1 MKRLIGIVVL
11 FMVMAQPVCAV
22 RVKDLVEIQ
31 GVRQNS
37 LSGYGLVVGLNGTGD
52 KSGAQ
57 FTIRSLANMLRNMGI
72 TIDPDTLKVKNVAAV
87 MVTASLPPFAR
98 STQKLDCTVSSL
110 GDATSLA
117 GGTLILTPL
126 SGPDGKVY
134 AMAQGPMSVGGFAVG
149 GASGTGVTKNFPT
162 VGMIPGGAVVER
174 SLELEMD
181 RDMTLV
187 MNSPDFTTAHRL
199 VKSINERAG
208 KDIARARDLST
219 IQVAVPDEYEGRI
232 VDFVAMIESVDVTP
246 DSRAKVIVNERTGTV
261 VMGDNVRISTVAIA
275 HGSLSIKITE
285 EPQVSQPAPFSGGV
299 TTVTPE
305 TGVTIE
311 EGGQRL
317 VMLPKGTTIGDLV
330 SALNAI
336 GVAPRDL
343 VVILQCIKRTGALYA
358 DLEVI

>member
-1 MKRLIGIVVL
+1 MKRFLYIVIL
-11 FMVMAQPVCAV
+11 FMIVAEPVFAV

-31 GVRQNS
+31 GVRENR
-37 LSGYGLVVGLNGTGD
+37 LAGYGLIVGLNGTGD
-52 KSGAQ
+52 KTGSQ

-72 TIDPDTLKVKNVAAV
+72 QIDPGSLKVKNVAAV
-87 MVTASLPPFAR
+87 MVTANLPPFAR
-98 STQKLDCTVSSL
+98 SSQKLDCTVSSV

-126 SGPDGKVY
+126 LGPDGKVY
-134 AMAQGPMSVGGFAVG
+134 AMAQGPISVGGFAVG

-162 VGMIPGGAVVER
+162 VGTIPSGAVVER
-174 SLELEMD
+174 SVELDLGSE
-181 RDMTLV
+181 MTLV

-199 VKSINERAG
+199 VSSINKRMGE
-208 KDIARARDLST
+208 DIAQARDLST
-219 IQVAVPDEYEGRI
+219 IQISVPDKYQGRI
-232 VDFVAMIESVDVTP
+232 VDFVAMIETVDVTP
-246 DSRAKVIVNERTGTV
+246 DARAKVIVNERTGTV
-261 VMGDNVRISTVAIA
+261 VMGDNVRVSTVAIA

-285 EPQVSQPAPFSGGV
+285 EPQVSQPTPFSGGV
-299 TTVTPE
+299 TTVTPQ
-305 TGVTIE
+305 TGVTVE

-336 GVAPRDL
+336 GVSPRDL